1 MADTDSLESLEGLH
15 EDLLALSESRLPN
28 IDRLFSELL
37 VRVDEFKKL
46 LDKPRKN
53 DRSREALRN
62 DTLEIDGEKYQVND
76 EFKQDVVRAAD
87 FIDLDEIEATRLC
100 LAAQDDAVELDRSL
114 YAAAI
119 IRFHKRRQ
127 FLLESLRL
135 VLKQSHDPEGNEE
148 LATLF
153 GEYVRKVLGIGEQMR
168 LENGHAYWQKC
179 LASMGDIERWLQGLA
194 DLMLAGNMVGKPAEE
209 MEMIDYQRGSL
220 VRQHESLAAICTHL
234 IKAGYTSIDNFRG
247 LIGTLKTLNK
257 HDVVLVHYVPIIT
270 SSISQLV
277 SSERSSSL
285 EDARALHK
293 VVVAGKEGD
302 GWKLRNFHAAVI
314 VWWLVEYSGR
324 YVDPAPLNGVDL
336 DAEAEDR
343 SQLFLDSIRDGAFHF
358 MLSVSQDVRPNK
370 WYDPAKARLLSFV
383 LQDSPSLPPDPTAIA
398 GFFQVIFTEQMQLF
412 VDSFITNMPD
422 TLRKLKVE
430 EDDKRRMIHSRF
442 HPGPVEQELHLER
455 FFLIISY
462 AFAESPDAAQS
473 FWSDTDGNLYGFLQW
488 AAKRQ
493 TTPRAA
499 AFCEMLKSLT
509 EGEDCAAAAHRFL
522 QEEGIVASGKLRRTT
537 SLSYQ
542 HILSELQFYA
552 TSIKEKPTPSP
563 TMRYQRSAQDS
574 DDYLVEPETGLMLEC
589 HLRLL
594 THLCRE
600 SSEARSWI
608 FHNPNFPV
616 VDMLLQLAT
625 IPTES
630 RLRANVFNV
639 LSSLLVAKTTP
650 VGDSIWTQLD
660 SWITHNSVPHAITSR
675 ATNPGSI
682 SPEKILFDTV
692 ATDYDEATAFMTLL
706 TALVAPYVDES
717 GLHDTLPFPET
728 LGSSYRMPGIDKYV
742 DFALERVFGQLCKK
756 IEDPLQLHI
765 LRWHCLNFITV
776 CLSTFNED
784 LVVFANSSSMHVDSA
799 MQSSSLL
806 AYVQLH
812 PFARVMEWLFNDNVI
827 ASLFAAAHQDAAQ
840 VNTSSFD
847 SPLLMSLGKSI
858 EVLYQI
864 MRLQNTYLDIERG
877 GHRSKNATQ
886 KRRVANTALA
896 SFEDAVLNH
905 LEIVVDLGLYCG
917 TGHQDLILCS
927 IHLLEKLTSSRKLVV
942 SPMAGFGQRSD
953 RSKVIGIMEKDNDS
967 DRIAKALT
975 VEMSL
980 DQREFERGPEAP
992 GYLIKEGILDF
1003 LNSCLEVIPNR
1014 PTVAHLLLGFS
1025 CGVSTLDIP
1034 EDGLFVAGH
1043 SLFHSI
1049 LRLAVEYPE
1058 MIGDSFTPWSSTI
1071 KQKCINILMKLWR
1084 SPLSSAFVMTEL
1096 RASEYFHSQMLRQHL
1111 ADKHTLFAGTNII
1124 DPEFIFNPSAVALEK
1139 FLQQRTAFFEYT
1151 ARELHLVGGLPTA
1164 RARMQSTL
1172 LGLTILPDGEQ
1183 MANPSVFDMFDFME
1197 LEVKGDLN
1205 LPELPLLGTLDFKV
1219 CRSSDGPK
1227 YDLRH
1232 VHELISIKSS
1242 ELRKA
1247 GRILSIVEEQ
1257 QMQADGELVV
1267 AYCTSVN
1274 RREDIAHARSE
1285 VLKAWTQL
1293 MMVLL
1298 EKGEFDDSTRTS
1310 FILQALQVTLPKLEK
1325 AYSEDVNPAI
1335 DLADLARRLLANV
1348 NFKSKS
1354 IEEKG
1359 RSSDLAKDRL
1369 LQLFRVALSGIFCI
1383 MSNAV
1388 LREICYQICYRYLR
1402 GTSNDAGKATTTAAL
1417 GRSFSATL
1425 NASVLNASALV
1436 KSAAQPST
1444 LSSQTM
1450 RTVKSAGS
1458 QLIDVVCDDSYAG
1471 QGTCRISALL
1481 FLDALV
1487 ALSARED
1494 ERYIIDSL
1502 VRLNFIDVLVDSIK
1516 LIPTELRNT
1525 SAADVPLLLSFIDA
1539 YLALLLRISQTKAG
1553 AAQVLNAGLFSS
1565 IRESQIFSTDPD
1577 FGFEIDNPHALR
1589 KFFDLMLSVL
1599 RVVNSVVVVRG
1610 PQNEQCRRQARDFV
1624 ADNRASVVAVFKR
1637 AARKGGPGEQATGAD
1652 LEELVD
1658 AFCLLMAATGF
1669 LEYEDQQMQKPG
1681 LMASFS

>member
-1 MADTDSLESLEGLH
+1 MADTDSLEALQGLH
-15 EDLLALSESRLPN
+15 RDLLALSEARLPN
-28 IDRLFSELL
+28 IGRLEVELFA
-37 VRVDEFKKL
+37 RVDEFKKL

-53 DRSREALRN
+53 DKSREALKS

-87 FIDLDEIEATRLC
+87 FMDLDEIEAAKLC

-148 LATLF
+148 LATFF
-153 GEYVRKVLGIGEQMR
+153 GEYVRRVLDINEQMR

-209 MEMIDYQRGSL
+209 MEMIEFQRSSL
-220 VRQHESLAAICTHL
+220 TRQHESLAAICTHL
-234 IKAGYTSIDNFRG
+234 IKAGYTSIDNFRV
-247 LIGTLKTLNK
+247 LVGTLKTLNK
-257 HDVVLVHYVPIIT
+257 HDLVLVHYIPIIT
-270 SSISQLV
+270 SSINQLV
-277 SSERSSSL
+277 SSEGSSSL

-293 VVVAGKEGD
+293 VVVAGD
-302 GWKLRNFHAAVI
+302 GWKLRNFHAAII

-336 DAEAEDR
+336 DAEAEER
-343 SQLFLDSIRDGAFHF
+343 SQLFLDSLKDGAFHF
-358 MLSVSQDVRPNK
+358 MLSVSQDVRPNR

-383 LQDSPSLPPDPTAIA
+383 LQDAPSLPADSIPISD
-398 GFFQVIFTEQMQLF
+398 FFQAVFTEQMQLF

-455 FFLIISY
+455 FFLVISY

-522 QEEGIVASGKLRRTT
+522 QEEGAVASGKLRRTT

-563 TMRYQRSAQDS
+563 AMRYQRSAQDS

-608 FHNPNFPV
+608 LTNPNFPV
-616 VDMLLQLAT
+616 VEMLLQLAT
-625 IPTES
+625 IPMES
-630 RLRANVFNV
+630 RLRANVFSV
-639 LSSLLVAKTTP
+639 LSSLLVAKTVP

-660 SWITHNSVPHAITSR
+660 SWITHNAVPLAITSR
-675 ATNPGSI
+675 TTGSV
-682 SPEKILFDTV
+682 SAEKILFDTV
-692 ATDYDEATAFMTLL
+692 ATDYDEATAFMSLL
-706 TALVAPYVDES
+706 TALVAPYADDT

-756 IEDPLQLHI
+756 IEEPLQLRV
-765 LRWHCLNFITV
+765 LRWHCLNFISV

-784 LVVFANSSSMHVDSA
+784 LVVFANSSNLPVETAMH
-799 MQSSSLL
+799 SSSLL

-827 ASLFAAAHQDAAQ
+827 SSLFAAAHQDVAE
-840 VNTSSFD
+840 VNDSTPD
-847 SPLLMSLGKSI
+847 SPLLLSLVKSI
-858 EVLYQI
+858 EVLDLV

-877 GHRSKNATQ
+877 GIRSQSATQ

-896 SFEDAVLNH
+896 SFEDAILNN
-905 LEIVVDLGLYCG
+905 LYVVVDLGLYCG
-917 TGHQDLILCS
+917 TGQQDLTLCS

-953 RSKVIGIMEKDNDS
+953 RSKVIGIMEKENDS
-967 DRIAKALT
+967 ERIAKALT
-975 VEMSL
+975 AEMEL
-980 DQREFERGPEAP
+980 DQREFEQGPEAP
-992 GYLIKEGILDF
+992 GYLIKMGILDF
-1003 LNSCLEVIPNR
+1003 LNSCLEAIPNR

-1034 EDGLFVAGH
+1034 DDGLFAAGH
-1043 SLFHSI
+1043 SLFHSV
-1049 LRLAVEYPE
+1049 LRLAIEYPE
-1058 MIGDSFTPWSSTI
+1058 MISESFAPWSSGI

-1084 SPLSSAFVMTEL
+1084 SPLSSAFVMAEL
-1096 RASEYFHSQMLRQHL
+1096 RASDYFQSQMLRQHL
-1111 ADKHTLFAGTNII
+1111 VDNNTLFSGRNIT
-1124 DPEFIFNPSAVALEK
+1124 DPDFIFHPSAVALEK

-1151 ARELHLVGGLPTA
+1151 ARELRLIGGLPTL
-1164 RARMQSTL
+1164 RARMQTAL
-1172 LGLTILPDGEQ
+1172 LGVTVLPDSEQ
-1183 MANPSVFDMFDFME
+1183 IANPSVFDLFDFME
-1197 LEVKGDLN
+1197 LEVVGDYE
-1205 LPELPLLGTLDFKV
+1205 LPELPLLGTMDFDI
-1219 CRSSDGPK
+1219 CLSQDSSTGRK
-1227 YDLRH
+1227 YDIRH
-1232 VHELISIKSS
+1232 VEELITIRSN

-1247 GRILSIVEEQ
+1247 GRILSPVEEQ
-1257 QMQADGELVV
+1257 QMQADGQLVLGYLV
-1267 AYCTSVN
+1267 GVN
-1274 RREDIAHARSE
+1274 QRKDIARARGE

-1298 EKGEFDDSTRTS
+1298 EKGEFDESTKTS
-1310 FILQALQVTLPKLEK
+1310 FILQALQVILPKLEK
-1325 AYSEDVNPAI
+1325 AYTEDVSTAI

-1348 NFKSKS
+1348 NFKAKS

-1359 RSSDLAKDRL
+1359 RTSDLAKDRL
-1369 LQLFRVALSGIFCI
+1369 LQLFRVALSGIFCLV
-1383 MSNAV
+1383 SNAE

-1402 GTSNDAGKATTTAAL
+1402 GTANNAGKPANAGGF
-1417 GRSFSATL
+1417 GRSFSGT
-1425 NASVLNASALV
+1425 LNASALV
-1436 KSAAQPST
+1436 KSSPPPST
-1444 LSSQTM
+1444 LTSQAM

-1458 QLIDVVCDDSYAG
+1458 KMVDVVCDDSYAG

-1516 LIPTELRNT
+1516 LIPTELRTT

-1539 YLALLLRISQTKAG
+1539 YLALLLRISQTKSG

-1610 PQNEQCRRQARDFV
+1610 PQNEQCRQQARDFI
-1624 ADNRASVVAVFKR
+1624 ADNRMSVVAVFKR
-1637 AARKGGPGEQATGAD
+1637 AARKGGPGEQATGAE

-1658 AFCLLMAATGF
+1658 NLCLLMTATDF
-1669 LEYEDQQMQKPG
+1669 LEWEEKESQRPG
-1681 LMASFS
+1681 MLASFS

>member
-1 MADTDSLESLEGLH
+1 MADTDSLEALQGLH
-15 EDLLALSESRLPN
+15 RDLLALSESRLPN
-28 IDRLFSELL
+28 IDRLFAELL
-37 VRVDEFKKL
+37 ARVDEFKKL

-62 DTLEIDGEKYQVND
+62 DTLEFDGEKYQVND

-87 FIDLDEIEATRLC
+87 FIDLDEIEAAKLC

-148 LATLF
+148 FATLF
-153 GEYVRKVLGIGEQMR
+153 GEYVRKVLGIDEQMR

-209 MEMIDYQRGSL
+209 MEMIDFQRTSL
-220 VRQHESLAAICTHL
+220 TRQHESLAAICTHL

-247 LIGTLKTLNK
+247 LISTLKTLSK
-257 HDVVLVHYVPIIT
+257 HDLVLVHYVPIVT

-293 VVVAGKEGD
+293 VVIAGKEGD
-302 GWKLRNFHAAVI
+302 GWKLRNFHSAVI
-314 VWWLVEYSGR
+314 VWWLVEYSSR

-336 DAEAEDR
+336 DVEAEER
-343 SQLFLDSIRDGAFHF
+343 TQLFLDSMRDGAFHF
-358 MLSVSQDVRPNK
+358 MLSVSQDVRPNR

-383 LQDSPSLPPDPTAIA
+383 LQDAPSLPADSTPISD
-398 GFFQVIFTEQMQLF
+398 FFQVVFTEQMQLF
-412 VDSFITNMPD
+412 VDAFITNMPD

-442 HPGPVEQELHLER
+442 QPGPVEQELHLER

-462 AFAESPDAAQS
+462 AFAESPDAAQN

-522 QEEGIVASGKLRRTT
+522 QEEGVVASGKLRRTT

-542 HILSELQFYA
+542 HILSELHFYA
-552 TSIKEKPTPSP
+552 TSIKEKPNPSP

-608 FHNPNFPV
+608 LNNPNFPV
-616 VDMLLQLAT
+616 VDMLLQLST
-625 IPTES
+625 IPMES
-630 RLRANVFNV
+630 RLRANVFSV
-639 LSSLLVAKTTP
+639 LSSLLVAKTAA

-675 ATNPGSI
+675 TTNSI
-682 SPEKILFDTV
+682 SAEKILFDTV
-692 ATDYDEATAFMTLL
+692 ATDYDEATAFMSLL
-706 TALVAPYVDES
+706 TALVAPYADDT

-756 IEDPLQLHI
+756 VEDPLQLRV
-765 LRWHCLNFITV
+765 LRWHCLNFISV

-784 LVVFANSSSMHVDSA
+784 LVVFANSSNLPVDTAMH
-799 MQSSSLL
+799 SSSLL

-827 ASLFAAAHQDAAQ
+827 SSLFAAAHQDVAE
-840 VNTSSFD
+840 VNDSTPD
-847 SPLLMSLGKSI
+847 SPLLLSLVKSI
-858 EVLYQI
+858 EVLDLV
-864 MRLQNTYLDIERG
+864 MTLQNTFLDVERG

-886 KRRVANTALA
+886 KRKVANTALA

-905 LEIVVDLGLYCG
+905 LYVVVDLGLYCG
-917 TGHQDLILCS
+917 TGQQDLTLCS

-967 DRIAKALT
+967 ERIAKALT
-975 VEMSL
+975 SEMGL
-980 DQREFERGPEAP
+980 DQREFEQGPEAP
-992 GYLIKEGILDF
+992 GYLIKMGILDF
-1003 LNSCLEVIPNR
+1003 LNSCLEAIPNR

-1034 EDGLFVAGH
+1034 EDGLFVTGH
-1043 SLFHSI
+1043 SLFHSV

-1058 MIGDSFTPWSSTI
+1058 MISESFTPWSSGI

-1096 RASEYFHSQMLRQHL
+1096 RASEYFQSQMLRQHL
-1111 ADKHTLFAGTNII
+1111 VDNNTLFSGSNIT
-1124 DPEFIFNPSAVALEK
+1124 DPDFIFNPSAIALEK

-1151 ARELHLVGGLPTA
+1151 ARELRLVGGLPTL
-1164 RARMQSTL
+1164 RARMQTTL
-1172 LGLTILPDGEQ
+1172 LGVTVLPDGEQ
-1183 MANPSVFDMFDFME
+1183 MGNPSVFDLFDFME
-1197 LEVKGDLN
+1197 LEVVDDYG
-1205 LPELPLLGTLDFKV
+1205 LPELPLLGSMDFKV
-1219 CRSSDGPK
+1219 CLSSAGQK
-1227 YDLRH
+1227 YDMRH
-1232 VHELISIKSS
+1232 VAELITIRSN

-1247 GRILSIVEEQ
+1247 GRILSAVEEQ
-1257 QMQADGELVV
+1257 QMYADGQLVLGYLV
-1267 AYCTSVN
+1267 GVN
-1274 RREDIAHARSE
+1274 QRKDIARARGE

-1298 EKGEFDDSTRTS
+1298 EKGEFDDSTKTS
-1310 FILQALQVTLPKLEK
+1310 FILQALQVILPKLEK
-1325 AYSEDVNPAI
+1325 AYVEDVSPAI

-1359 RSSDLAKDRL
+1359 RTSDLAKDRL
-1369 LQLFRVALSGIFCI
+1369 LQLFRVALSGIFCLV
-1383 MSNAV
+1383 SNAE

-1402 GTSNDAGKATTTAAL
+1402 GTSDHAGKPASAGGF
-1417 GRSFSATL
+1417 GRSFSAT
-1425 NASVLNASALV
+1425 ATLNASALV
-1436 KSAAQPST
+1436 KSSQQPST
-1444 LSSQTM
+1444 LTSQTM
-1450 RTVKSAGS
+1450 RTVRSAGS
-1458 QLIDVVCDDSYAG
+1458 KMIDVVCDDSYAG

-1494 ERYIIDSL
+1494 DRYIIDSL

-1525 SAADVPLLLSFIDA
+1525 GAGDIPLLLSFIDA
-1539 YLALLLRISQTKAG
+1539 YLALLLRISQTRAG

-1565 IRESQIFSTDPD
+1565 VRESQIFSTDPD

-1589 KFFDLMLSVL
+1589 KFFDLMLAVL
-1599 RVVNSVVVVRG
+1599 RVVNAVVVVRG
-1610 PQNEQCRRQARDFV
+1610 PQNAQCRAQARDFV

-1637 AARKGGPGEQATGAD
+1637 AARTGTGEQATGAE

-1658 AFCLLMAATGF
+1658 NLCLLMTAVGF
-1669 LEYEDQQMQKPG
+1669 LEYEDQQSQRPG
-1681 LMASFS
+1681 MLASFS